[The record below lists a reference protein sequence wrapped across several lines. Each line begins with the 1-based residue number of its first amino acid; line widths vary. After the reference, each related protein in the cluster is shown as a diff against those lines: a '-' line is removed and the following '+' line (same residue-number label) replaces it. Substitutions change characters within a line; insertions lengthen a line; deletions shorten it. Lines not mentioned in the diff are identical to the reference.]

1 MLRGIRIPIR
11 FKILIAVLLIV
22 TAVVSAITFTM
33 AQLFHADK
41 KVYVSDLTSVLA
53 LHGAEEA
60 DAILNGYH
68 DRLEVCAR
76 LPDDP
81 SLPPARKSAVME
93 DVLRGFHGFV
103 ALSFYERGAEVATV
117 SDNEALREGG
127 LSPADLGRYREQHP
141 LPVADIEAGR
151 MFVENSTISERLP
164 TLTVAIAHRRTDH
177 RPPLVVCAVLRLD
190 ELLRLSARSQA
201 FDLFLVDGRGTL
213 VSHRDH
219 RRVARRERLA
229 GIPTLGPRSAAI
241 VKEFSRGGVE
251 RIGGYAPVGST
262 DLVAGAEIPK
272 AAAYFASRDLINR
285 LLIVALALLI
295 VTAVVS
301 MFWSQSLTQSIG
313 RLVRATRAIG
323 RGQFDVNVTIETR
336 DEIGALAEAFN
347 QMGGELSARE
357 RALKDAQAQ
366 LIQSE
371 KMAAFGQLGAG
382 VAHEI
387 KNPLAGILGLIQL
400 LQRQAHENPT
410 FREGLATME
419 KETKRCKTIIDN
431 LLKFA
436 RQERVELE
444 HVDVGAVIGDAVSI
458 MSHQLALNRVKLSKS
473 VAEGVP
479 AIKGNANQLQQV
491 LMNLILN
498 AQQAMSG
505 NPGEVVVEA
514 GLGADGR
521 VVVKVTDNGPGIPK
535 DIQRRI
541 FEPFFTTK
549 PTGQGTGLGLSVS
562 YGIVQDHKGTIEVE
576 SEVGKG
582 TAFIIRLPASAVA
595 EATPAAGIETR
606 RQAA

>member
-1 MLRGIRIPIR
+1 MRRGMRIPIR

-53 LHGAEEA
+53 LHASEEVG
-60 DAILNGYH
+60 AILNGYR

-81 SLPPARKSAVME
+81 NLAPERKAAVMQ
-93 DVLRGFHGFV
+93 DVLRGFHGFL
-103 ALSFYERGAEVATV
+103 AMSFYENGTETAMVAD
-117 SDNEALREGG
+117 SLALGEGG
-127 LSPADLGRYREQHP
+127 LTPGDLVRYRREHP
-141 LPVADIEAGR
+141 LPVDQIAAGR
-151 MFVENSTISERLP
+151 LFVENSTLSERLP
-164 TLTVAIAHRRTDH
+164 TLTVAIAHRRGPT
-177 RPPLVVCAVLRLD
+177 RAPLIVCAVLRLN

-213 VSHRDH
+213 ISHRDH
-219 RRVARRERLA
+219 RLVATHARLD
-229 GIPTLGPRSAAI
+229 GIPALGANSAAF
-241 VKEFSRGGVE
+241 VKEFSRYGVE
-251 RIGGYAPVGST
+251 KIGGYARVGAT

-272 AAAYFASRDLINR
+272 AAAYFASRELLNR
-285 LLIVALALLI
+285 LLFLALALLI
-295 VTAVVS
+295 MAAVVS
-301 MFWSQSLTQSIG
+301 MFWSETLTKSIA

-323 RGQFDVNVTIETR
+323 QGQFDVSVSIEAR
-336 DEIGALAEAFN
+336 DEIGTLAEAFN

-357 RALKDAQAQ
+357 KALKEAQAQ

-400 LQRQAHENPT
+400 LQRQAQDNPT
-410 FREGLATME
+410 FRDGLATME

-436 RQERVELE
+436 RQEKVEFE
-444 HVDVGAVIGDAVSI
+444 DVDVGAVIGDAVSI

-473 VAEGVP
+473 VAEP
-479 AIKGNANQLQQV
+479 LPPIRGNANQLQQV

-498 AQQAMSG
+498 AQQAMAG

-514 GLGADGR
+514 ASDGGR
-521 VVVKVTDNGPGIPK
+521 VTVKVTDDGPGIPRE
-535 DIQRRI
+535 IQRRI

-562 YGIVQDHKGTIEVE
+562 YGIVQDHKGTIGVE

-582 TAFIIRLPASAVA
+582 TSFIIRLPAARSASS
-595 EATPAAGIETR
+595 AADS
-606 RQAA
+606 QDAAA